1 MYVDLRG
8 KARLTVSAD
17 QDERL
22 EISGATGSGAA
33 ERISL
38 SLIHNLL
45 LQLTSVNIQGAALGG
60 KSCLG

>member
-8 KARLTVSAD
+8 KLRLTFSAD
-17 QDERL
+17 QDEHL
-22 EISGATGSGAA
+22 EISGTAGSGAA
-33 ERISL
+33 ARISV

-45 LQLTSVNIQGAALGG
+45 LQLTSVNIQGATLGG